1 MEEQNTEDVFEAS
14 RCLKC
19 GCCLEIC
26 ISFMPGAVF
35 MGNTAMVVMA
45 RLLAELPASQRERTL
60 KAYRKHI
67 YEGCEKFNACHQ
79 ICPAGIDTARLM
91 AHSDA
96 AAAHWS

>member
-1 MEEQNTEDVFEAS
+1 
-14 RCLKC
+14 
-19 GCCLEIC
+19 
-26 ISFMPGAVF
+26 MPGAVF